1 MIIETKLEFK
11 KYLKLMY
18 LLTYRKVWT
27 IVITVIGIVMLIGS
41 ILYFIG
47 YPVPVE
53 NPPFA
58 QLIVGLLVILI
69 PVSVYL
75 SSRKNFISA
84 GKLQEKMTYEFTYDK
99 IIITGETFKT
109 EMTWT
114 RLYKIQEFKNWIL
127 IYQSKTTANVI
138 PKESFGEGLTEFKR
152 LVIENNI
159 KCNFKRI

>member
-18 LLTYRKVWT
+18 LLTYRKAWT
-27 IVITVIGIVMLIGS
+27 IVITLIGIVMLIGS

-47 YPVPVE
+47 YPIPVE

-58 QLIVGLLVILI
+58 PLIVGLLVIFI

-75 SSRKNFISA
+75 SSRKNFTSA

-99 IIITGETFKT
+99 IIITGKTFKT

-114 RLYKIQEFKNWIL
+114 RLYKIQEFKNWI
-127 IYQSKTTANVI
+127 TN
-138 PKESFGEGLTEFKR
+138 GH
-152 LVIENNI
+152 
-159 KCNFKRI
+159 